1 MAISELKPHP
11 SQTSRAEYALLN
23 LRFPRYWR
31 AQETLQLMSATDEQK
46 LRMDQQS
53 MVDVNLQ
60 EKSEF
65 REKLELLT
73 AAASQGE
80 GTDNN

>member
-1 MAISELKPHP
+1 MSAADE
-11 SQTSRAEYALLN
+11 LN
-23 LRFPRYWR
+23 LRM
-31 AQETLQLMSATDEQK
+31 LEQ
-46 LRMDQQS
+46 R

-65 REKLELLT
+65 REKLELFT

-80 GTDNN
+80 GTGNN

>member
-1 MAISELKPHP
+1 
-11 SQTSRAEYALLN
+11 
-23 LRFPRYWR
+23 
-31 AQETLQLMSATDEQK
+31 MSAADELK
-46 LRMDQQS
+46 LRMGQQS

-73 AAASQGE
+73 AAVSQGE
-80 GTDNN
+80 GTGNNLKKARTKLYLVGIKNTCMHNPVLDIAQGC

>member
-1 MAISELKPHP
+1 
-11 SQTSRAEYALLN
+11 
-23 LRFPRYWR
+23 
-31 AQETLQLMSATDEQK
+31 MSAADELK

-73 AAASQGE
+73 AAVSQGE
-80 GTDNN
+80 GTGNN

>member
-1 MAISELKPHP
+1 
-11 SQTSRAEYALLN
+11 
-23 LRFPRYWR
+23 
-31 AQETLQLMSATDEQK
+31 MSATDEQK

-80 GTDNN
+80 GTGNN

>member
-1 MAISELKPHP
+1 
-11 SQTSRAEYALLN
+11 
-23 LRFPRYWR
+23 
-31 AQETLQLMSATDEQK
+31 MSAADELK

-60 EKSEF
+60 EKSGF

-73 AAASQGE
+73 AAVSQGE
-80 GTDNN
+80 GTGNN